1 MTKRW
6 WRWLQW
12 VGGALVIAFVT
23 RFLIRN
29 WAEIRAEPVTWRIA
43 PGWIAL
49 SLALVLATYAVLI
62 ESWRRLLAGWGKSL
76 APPWLPAARIWVLS
90 SMGKYLPGKVWSIAG
105 MALLAQRRGVPPW
118 AATAS
123 AILLQVASI
132 GTGALI
138 VALTGVAS
146 LEAHRPGSRVAL
158 LLILVLSLAALAIVL
173 RPPPAL
179 ARRLIARL
187 GGGGGGNAEVLTPSA
202 GALGFG
208 VGANALAWST
218 YGIALW
224 CLARGVLPDV
234 GLPLLDAVA
243 AFAGSY
249 IAGLLFLLAPGGLG
263 VREGVFVWMLQDR
276 IGPANALA
284 LAAVSRIA
292 MTVADVL
299 AALPFALTRSERAR
313 DSA

>member
-1 MTKRW
+1 VAKRW

-29 WAEIRAEPVTWRIA
+29 WAEIRAEPVTWRIS

-90 SMGKYLPGKVWSIAG
+90 SMGKYLPGKVWSVAG
-105 MALLAQRRGVPPW
+105 MALLAQRQGVPPW

-123 AILLQVASI
+123 AILLQVVSI

-158 LLILVLSLAALAIVL
+158 LLILVASLAALAIAL

-179 ARRLIARL
+179 ARRLITRL
-187 GGGGGGNAEVLTPSA
+187 GRDGNAERLTPSA

-224 CLARGVLPDV
+224 CLARGVLPDAR
-234 GLPLLDAVA
+234 LPLLDAVG

-249 IAGLLFLLAPGGLG
+249 IAGLLFLFAPGGLG

-276 IGPANALA
+276 VGPANALA

-299 AALPFALTRSERAR
+299 AALPFVLTRSERAR
-313 DSA
+313 ESA